1 VGRDDAT
8 GAGAESTDSAAP
20 EIALSGTQPP
30 PADSQGHG
38 FRDVFA
44 ASANVVGGIER
55 GLLAGAAFA
64 RDAERD
70 LLPAWL
76 RPGRGE
82 HRWQMGLAVL
92 TAIGL
97 QLSLPANLAIRPR
110 LVLPILE
117 GVLLIALMSASPGRI
132 TRRSAAIH
140 TTALALLGLVS
151 LDNTVS
157 AALLV
162 HLIIA
167 GHAGDAAALLGH
179 GAAIWATNVIVFALW
194 YWEFDRGGPVARAYA
209 DRRYPDL
216 LFPQMAQADLASPD
230 WTPNFFD
237 YLYTS
242 FTNATAFSPTDTLPL
257 SRWCKA
263 LFLAQ
268 SAVSLIT
275 VALVISRA
283 VNIFK

>member
-1 VGRDDAT
+1 VSVDTDDST
-8 GAGAESTDSAAP
+8 GAPVDPDAKAGASADAQRGAED
-20 EIALSGTQPP
+20 Q
-30 PADSQGHG
+30 QGHG
-38 FRDVFA
+38 LRDVL
-44 ASANVVGGIER
+44 ASSASVVGGIER

-64 RDAERD
+64 REAERD
-70 LLPAWL
+70 YLPAWL
-76 RPGRGE
+76 RPGKGE

-110 LVLPILE
+110 PVLPILE
-117 GVLLIALMSASPGRI
+117 GALLVALMLASPGRI

-157 AALLV
+157 AGLLV

-167 GHAGDAAALLGH
+167 GHAGDAAGLLGH

-194 YWEFDRGGPVARAYA
+194 YWEFDRGGPVSRAYA

-216 LFPQMAQADLASPD
+216 LFPQMAQAELASPN
-230 WTPNFFD
+230 WAPNFFD

-268 SAVSLIT
+268 SAVSLTT

>member
-1 VGRDDAT
+1 MDGDDST
-8 GAGAESTDSAAP
+8 GAPADPAATDSA
-20 EIALSGTQPP
+20 SGGTQQPIEG
-30 PADSQGHG
+30 SEGHG
-38 FRDVFA
+38 LRDVL
-44 ASANVVGGIER
+44 ASSASVVGGIER
-55 GLLAGAAFA
+55 GLIAGAAFA
-64 RDAERD
+64 REAERD
-70 LLPAWL
+70 YLPAWL

-97 QLSLPANLAIRPR
+97 QLSLPANLVIRPR

-117 GVLLIALMSASPGRI
+117 GALLIALLVASPGRI

-157 AALLV
+157 AGLLV

-167 GHAGDAAALLGH
+167 GQAGDAAGLLGH
-179 GAAIWATNVIVFALW
+179 GAEIWATNVIVFALW
-194 YWEFDRGGPVARAYA
+194 YWQFDRGGPVSRAYA

-216 LFPQMAQADLASPD
+216 LFPQMAQADLASPN
-230 WTPNFFD
+230 WAPNFFD

-268 SAVSLIT
+268 SAVSLTT

>member
-1 VGRDDAT
+1 MDSEDSTGAPVDPNATAGASDDA
-8 GAGAESTDSAAP
+8 
-20 EIALSGTQPP
+20 QPP
-30 PADSQGHG
+30 VEDPQGHVL
-38 FRDVFA
+38 RDVL
-44 ASANVVGGIER
+44 ASSASVVGGIER

-64 RDAERD
+64 REAERD
-70 LLPAWL
+70 YLPAWL

-117 GVLLIALMSASPGRI
+117 GALLVALMLASPGRI

-140 TTALALLGLVS
+140 TTALALLGVVS

-167 GHAGDAAALLGH
+167 GHAGDAAGLLGH

-194 YWEFDRGGPVARAYA
+194 YWEFDRGGPVSRAYA

-216 LFPQMAQADLASPD
+216 LFPQMTQADLASPD
-230 WTPNFFD
+230 WSPNFFD